1 MGATARQCAITVLP
15 NNVEMGFWCPHIG
28 FSHPGNQFSAVITY
42 IINISQSYGGGETNV
57 APGKR
62 HIVGQC
68 NIKDLFNKVII
79 SHLEAEGNKRN
90 IRHVVKM
97 FRLLTKIF
105 YDC

>member
-1 MGATARQCAITVLP
+1 MR
-15 NNVEMGFWCPHIG
+15 EK
-28 FSHPGNQFSAVITY
+28 
-42 IINISQSYGGGETNV
+42 TNV

-68 NIKDLFNKVII
+68 NNNDVFNKVII

-97 FRLLTKIF
+97 FKTIDKKYFMIVDHCPALDNLPLTINPF
-105 YDC
+105 